1 MNTTKATHTPGPWSV
16 LDGAIVSEKLNDYGN
31 FIVCAIQRELTEQ
44 DRANLSLIA
53 SAPELLEEAKDDLAA
68 FEASF
73 EHNAHETSEQP
84 HIVME
89 RRPGVARKEDRTPS
103 RRHRQGHRNGGH
115 AMKAINTTRCEVLWH
130 YYDKASKRH
139 VNRWLPAVMLGRS
152 AAVDRAY
159 RYHVRTDCGRETDMA
174 APECVRL
181 IP

>member
-73 EHNAHETSEQP
+73 EHNAHETPSNRTSSWSDAQGWREKK
-84 HIVME
+84 I
-89 RRPGVARKEDRTPS
+89 ARLR
-103 RRHRQGHRNGGH
+103 
-115 AMKAINTTRCEVLWH
+115 AAIAKATEGAR
-130 YYDKASKRH
+130 
-139 VNRWLPAVMLGRS
+139 
-152 AAVDRAY
+152 
-159 RYHVRTDCGRETDMA
+159 
-174 APECVRL
+174 
-181 IP
+181 